1 MNSTICT
8 EQQFAG
14 NALTGNTI
22 SECRFNL
29 LDSINHNEFY
39 KC

>member
-1 MNSTICT
+1 MDKSPT
-8 EQQFAG
+8 ETTLELLFAIE
-14 NALTGNTI
+14 NYH
-22 SECRFNL
+22 NL

>member
-1 MNSTICT
+1 MDKSP
-8 EQQFAG
+8 
-14 NALTGNTI
+14 TGTTLEFLFGVEI
-22 SECRFNL
+22 YQNL